1 MTEPPPRVLDALDPR
16 RYDQHHNV
24 PLRDLMAPFCASV
37 TAWLQRNHCD
47 VHALEA
53 RVITRESLTGS
64 STSNVA
70 LATALA
76 ARRVMSNTRL
86 RALARA
92 TTLFSNAN
100 NDEAWCMVA
109 RACAEVI
116 AHQVAYV
123 GECMHRHQQQHNT
136 PACADD
142 AVSADDVYW
151 LGLRRLIALN
161 VQMRLFIIMA
171 ARARLM
177 VARGARRTSG

>member
-1 MTEPPPRVLDALDPR
+1 
-16 RYDQHHNV
+16 
-24 PLRDLMAPFCASV
+24 
-37 TAWLQRNHCD
+37 
-47 VHALEA
+47 
-53 RVITRESLTGS
+53 
-64 STSNVA
+64 
-70 LATALA
+70 
-76 ARRVMSNTRL
+76 
-86 RALARA
+86 
-92 TTLFSNAN
+92 
-100 NDEAWCMVA
+100 MVA

-123 GECMHRHQQQHNT
+123 GECMHRHHQQHT
-136 PACADD
+136 PACPD

>member
-16 RYDQHHNV
+16 RYDQYHNV

-64 STSNVA
+64 STANVA
-70 LATALA
+70 LATSLA

-86 RALARA
+86 RARARA
-92 TTLFSNAN
+92 TTLFSNVN
-100 NDEAWCMVA
+100 NDEAWCIVA

-123 GECMHRHQQQHNT
+123 GECMHRHHQQQHT
-136 PACADD
+136 PACAD
-142 AVSADDVYW
+142 ADDVYW

-177 VARGARRTSG
+177 VVARGGGVRRTG